1 MSGSPQ
7 PRPRKRGLPPAPRI
21 DVVVPPAAEES
32 PFLRPRTRTRV
43 RTRRRGSL
51 ARTAFLLQLAAALLA
66 VTGLA
71 WTGVSRVLASERLRV
86 AKVRVRGNHF
96 LSQGEVRELMGLS
109 GHENILSLDMP
120 DLARRLKASPWVAD
134 AGVRRSLPD
143 TLEIEVVERAPL
155 ALAEV
160 DRLYLIDSSGDLID
174 LYGARTASYDL
185 PIVRGLQGLDEQS
198 RRERA
203 QRAAAL
209 LEDLGELQSEV
220 SEIAV
225 DAEGELRV
233 VLRGGGEVLRFGPPP
248 HRQRLETFLALR
260 RELNEHSPEAE
271 YFDLRYRGR
280 IYAKEPPSPAAA
292 TPPPSAPVPRAAAA
306 PRPPAGPAAAVP
318 APPHLPAP
326 PAPAPTPS
334 GAEH

>member
-7 PRPRKRGLPPAPRI
+7 PRPRKRGLPPAPRV
-21 DVVVPPAAEES
+21 DVVLPPAAEES

-43 RTRRRGSL
+43 RARRRSGF
-51 ARTAFLLQLAAALLA
+51 ARTAFLLQLGAALLA
-66 VTGLA
+66 VAGLT
-71 WTGVSRVLASERLRV
+71 WTGVSRVVASERLRV

-109 GHENILSLDMP
+109 GRESILALDMP
-120 DLARRLKASPWVAD
+120 GLARRLRASPWVAD
-134 AGVRRSLPD
+134 ASVRRSLPD
-143 TLEIEVVERAPL
+143 TLEIEVLERAPL
-155 ALAEV
+155 ALAEL
-160 DRLYLIDSSGDLID
+160 DRLYLIDASGDLID

-185 PIVRGLQGLDEQS
+185 PIVRGLQGLEEPVRQ
-198 RRERA
+198 ERA

-220 SEIAV
+220 SEIEV
-225 DAEGELRV
+225 EPSGDLRV

-248 HRQRLETFLALR
+248 HRRRLETFLALR
-260 RELNEHSPEAE
+260 RELNERSPEAE

-280 IYAKEPPSPAAA
+280 IYAKEPPAPV
-292 TPPPSAPVPRAAAA
+292 TPPPIDPAPRAATAPARPLARPAVAAPVPS
-306 PRPPAGPAAAVP
+306 P
-318 APPHLPAP
+318 LPAP
-326 PAPAPTPS
+326 PAPAPPPA

>member
-7 PRPRKRGLPPAPRI
+7 PRPRKRGLPPAPRV
-21 DVVVPPAAEES
+21 DLVPPAAEES
-32 PFLRPRTRTRV
+32 PFLRPRTRTHV
-43 RTRRRGSL
+43 RARRRGSL
-51 ARTAFLLQLAAALLA
+51 ARTVFLLQLAAAVLA

-71 WTGVSRVLASERLRV
+71 WTGVSRVMASERLRV

-120 DLARRLKASPWVAD
+120 DLARRLRASPWVAD
-134 AGVRRSLPD
+134 ASVRRSLPD

-160 DRLYLIDSSGDLID
+160 DRLYLIDGSGDLID
-174 LYGARTASYDL
+174 LYGARTATYDL
-185 PIVRGLQGLDEQS
+185 PIVRGLQELDEPARQ
-198 RRERA
+198 ERA
-203 QRAAAL
+203 RRAAAL
-209 LEDLGELQSEV
+209 LEDLGELQTEV
-220 SEIAV
+220 SEIEV
-225 DAEGELRV
+225 EPSGDLRV

-248 HRQRLETFLALR
+248 HRRRLETFLALR
-260 RELNEHSPEAE
+260 RELNERSPEAE

-280 IYAKEPPSPAAA
+280 IYAKEPPPPAAPA
-292 TPPPSAPVPRAAAA
+292 TTPSAPAPRAAAA
-306 PRPPAGPAAAVP
+306 RPPAGPAAP
-318 APPHLPAP
+318 APAPSPLPAP
-326 PAPAPTPS
+326 PTPAPPPA

>member
-7 PRPRKRGLPPAPRI
+7 PRTRKRGLPPAPRL

-32 PFLRPRTRTRV
+32 PFLRPRTRARV
-43 RTRRRGSL
+43 RTRRRSGF
-51 ARTAFLLQLAAALLA
+51 ARTAFALQLLAALLA
-66 VTGLA
+66 VAGLA
-71 WTGVSRVLASERLRV
+71 WTGVSRALASERLRV

-109 GHENILSLDMP
+109 GHESILALDMP
-120 DLARRLKASPWVAD
+120 GLARRLKASPWVAD
-134 AGVRRSLPD
+134 ASVRRSLPD

-155 ALAEV
+155 ALAEIG
-160 DRLYLIDSSGDLID
+160 RLYLMDAGGDLID
-174 LYGARTASYDL
+174 LYEVRTASYDL
-185 PIVRGLQGLDEQS
+185 PIVRGLQGLDEEA

-220 SEIAV
+220 SEISV
-225 DAEGELRV
+225 EPSGELQV
-233 VLRGGGEVLRFGPPP
+233 VLRGGGELLRFGPPP
-248 HRQRLETFLALR
+248 YRQRLETFLALR
-260 RELNEHSPEAE
+260 RELNEHSPQAE

-280 IYAKEPPSPAAA
+280 IYAKEPAPPPAPAA
-292 TPPPSAPVPRAAAA
+292 PNPSVPAPRAAAA
-306 PRPPAGPAAAVP
+306 PRPAVAPAPTPPPTVP
-318 APPHLPAP
+318 APAP
-326 PAPAPTPS
+326 PAP